1 MKQKVRKLS
10 IKLKLLIPVGLIVL
24 IICSV
29 LGVTSYTALKNTVL
43 SMAMTE
49 ATNIAQVTA
58 DAMDANALGN
68 MKVGDEKLPFYG
80 TQMKVLKD
88 MMLTFDVRYLYTLYT
103 DGENVYYGIDADQS
117 ENHAMIGDPYEASYE
132 KLKNVF
138 ENGEPYVENYIDYI
152 GDEAIV
158 TAYAPVKAFTG
169 KVVGV
174 VGCDFNATEIVAQ
187 MNKSLTTVIT
197 ISIVCFIGAMI
208 VIYITIRNIMVGLI
222 KVNGKIYDLVNNE
235 GDLTQKL
242 DIKSGDELELIAGNV
257 NSLLEYIRAIML
269 NIAGNSLQLNG
280 SSKSVVENLSAAQM
294 NITDVSATM
303 EQMSAGMEET
313 SAALAEVNEAIAD
326 AFEAVDGISIQA
338 ERGRDSSD
346 EIMVKAAN
354 VYQIAVK
361 EQKEARILAQDMAN
375 SVNEKIQKSKAVETI
390 SELTANIIN
399 ITEQTNLLS
408 LNASIE
414 AARAGEA
421 GRGFA
426 VVADEIGKL
435 AQNSAAAAAQIQN
448 VSVEVID
455 AVNALA
461 TESQKMVVFMEETA
475 MAGYEKLR
483 NTSEDYRND
492 VGNMNNMMKEFAY
505 SSESVK
511 NNMDAIK
518 ESISAVNIAIE
529 ENARG
534 ISNISELTVNIT
546 TSVDDIGMEANA
558 NLDIA
563 NGLDSEVNRFKLN

>member
-10 IKLKLLIPVGLIVL
+10 IRLKLLIPVGLIVL

-29 LGVTSYTALKNTVL
+29 LGVTSYNALQQTVL

-49 ATNIAQVTA
+49 AGNIAQVTA

-68 MKVGDEKLPFYG
+68 MKVGDEKLPYYG

-88 MMLTFDVRYLYTLYT
+88 MMLTFDVKYLYTLYT

-117 ENHAMIGDPYEASYE
+117 ESHALIGDPYEVPYE
-132 KLKNVF
+132 TLKNVF
-138 ENGEPYVENYIDYI
+138 ETGEPYVEDYIDYI
-152 GDEAIV
+152 GESAIV

-169 KVVGV
+169 KVVGII
-174 VGCDFNATEIVAQ
+174 GCDFNATELVAQ
-187 MNKSLTTVIT
+187 MNKSLTQVIG
-197 ISIVCFIGAMI
+197 ISIVCFIGAMV
-208 VIYITIRNIMVGLI
+208 VIYITIQSIMTGLT

-242 DIKSGDELELIAGNV
+242 DIRSGDELELISGNV
-257 NSLLEYIRAIML
+257 NGLLEYIRTIML
-269 NIAGNSLQLNG
+269 NIAGNSVQLNG

-294 NITDVSATM
+294 SITDVSATM

-326 AFEAVDGISIQA
+326 AFESVDGISIQA

-354 VYQIAVK
+354 VYQVAVK
-361 EQKEARILAQDMAN
+361 EQEEARVLAQSMAG

-435 AQNSAAAAAQIQN
+435 AQNSAAAAAQIQT
-448 VSVEVID
+448 VSAEVIE
-455 AVNALA
+455 AVNELA
-461 TESQKMVVFMEETA
+461 NEAQKMVVFVEETA
-475 MAGYEKLR
+475 MTGYEKLR

-492 VGNMNNMMKEFAY
+492 VGNMNNMMKEFAN

-511 NNMDAIK
+511 HNMDAIK
-518 ESISAVNIAIE
+518 ESIAAVNIAIE

-563 NGLDSEVNRFKLN
+563 NGLDSEVSRFKLN